1 MYPRIRD
8 LREDHDLSQKTLAEI
23 IHCSQRIYSD
33 YERGRCNIPLEL
45 LVALAD
51 YYDVSI
57 DYMLSRTNNP
67 KVNR

>member
-8 LREDHDLSQKTLAEI
+8 LREDHDLSQKKLADI
-23 IHCSQRIYSD
+23 IHCGQRIYSD
-33 YERGRCNIPLEL
+33 YERGRCNIPLGII
-45 LVALAD
+45 VALAD

-57 DYMLSRTNNP
+57 DYMLSRTDNP